1 MERIVVPIRFLF
13 YLFRNSNRIVMVRV
27 YVWCISDFFQSM
39 LIVVSRIEVEK
50 RTAWYKGK

>member
-27 YVWCISDFFQSM
+27 YVWCISGFFQSM